1 MRGAGLAPPPVDNGG
16 CANAESGFSLTA
28 MKRGLVPAGLPMLAL
43 AGLFLASCATAP
55 ARLVRSPAAFLEKR
69 ALATLLEDALVTPN
83 EGDSATALGR
93 FVEAW
98 RKEQGEAVTG
108 VIGTIEVR
116 FSPSGP
122 GRYAPGYF
130 DELSA
135 AEDFKVKGMIRYR
148 REGIGAPLV
157 GVRENLLREP
167 IERHYPPEAI
177 TRPVTAVL
185 HDEGLRAGRRQVRV
199 ELLCAHRHDSVR
211 VAGRSLPLAAD
222 PSAALAAL
230 LGRTSMLKRGE
241 FQHLLTDMP
250 ERKPKLYLMEPYDP
264 CKEPL
269 LMIHG
274 LLDSPLKWAMLTN
287 ELFADPEIVR
297 RYQVWHFLYNTSAP
311 ALYPGRLLRT
321 QYREMRRELDPGLD
335 DPASR
340 HSTLVTHSMG
350 GLVARGLI
358 TDPGRAFEKAAF
370 TRPIASLDLSATD
383 RAMLED
389 AFFWKPEP
397 SVRRVIFIA
406 VPHRGSEFADNAFGR
421 FGQRLFKPPGEFR
434 AFYERISVANPGAF
448 TPAYEALGTGEL
460 DSVGALSP
468 RHPTLRILPD
478 LPVLPGLRMHSI
490 IGNRGK
496 AGPLEESSDGV
507 VAYWSSHLDGVESET
522 IVPVDHSAVDHPG
535 TVAEVKRILS
545 LP

>member
-1 MRGAGLAPPPVDNGG
+1 MRGAGPASQEGDNDG
-16 CANAESGFSLTA
+16 CAIGESGFSLRA
-28 MKRGLVPAGLPMLAL
+28 MKSGLVPAGLSLLAL
-43 AGLFLASCATAP
+43 AGLFLASCATSP
-55 ARLVRSPAAFLEKR
+55 SRLVRSPALFLEKR
-69 ALATLLEDALVTPN
+69 DLATLLEEALVTPN
-83 EGDSATALGR
+83 EGDAATALGR
-93 FVEAW
+93 FVAEW
-98 RKEQGEAVTG
+98 RKERGDSLAGTV
-108 VIGTIEVR
+108 GTIEVR
-116 FSPSGP
+116 FSPNGP

-135 AEDFKVKGMIRYR
+135 AEDFEVKGMSRYR

-157 GVRENLLREP
+157 AVRENRVREP
-167 IERHYPPEAI
+167 IERHFPPEAI

-185 HDEGLRAGRRQVRV
+185 HDEGLRAGRRQVRI
-199 ELLCAHRHDSVR
+199 ELLCAHRHDSAR
-211 VAGRSLPLAAD
+211 VAGQSRPLAAD
-222 PSAALAAL
+222 SSAALAAL
-230 LGRTSMLKRGE
+230 LGRTTTLKRGE
-241 FQHLLTDMP
+241 FQHLLTDAP
-250 ERKPKLYLMEPYDP
+250 EREPKLYLMEPYDP
-264 CKEPL
+264 GKEPL

-287 ELFADPEIVR
+287 ELFADPEIAR

-321 QYREMRRELDPGLD
+321 QYRELRRELDPGLD

-370 TRPIASLDLSATD
+370 TRPIASLDLSAAD
-383 RAMLED
+383 RATLED
-389 AFFWKPEP
+389 AFFWKPER

-406 VPHRGSEFADNAFGR
+406 VPHRGSDFADNAFGR

-434 AFYERISVANPGAF
+434 AFYERISAANPGAF
-448 TPAYEALGTGEL
+448 TPAYEALGTGQL

-468 RHPTLRILPD
+468 RQPTLRILPD

-496 AGPLEESSDGV
+496 PGPLEESSDGV
-507 VAYWSSHLDGVESET
+507 VAYWSSHLEGVESET

-535 TVAEVKRILS
+535 TVSEVKRILS